1 MILNIRHLFY
11 ILVFLST
18 STFFGQ
24 TDVPPT
30 VTATGNQIY
39 CPQSQQRIVAFFN
52 TIDPDDTLI
61 AAFYIQISSGYVSGE
76 DQLLLTGTHP
86 NINATWNAR
95 ETVLHYCR
103 S

>member
-61 AAFYIQISSGYVSGE
+61 A
-76 DQLLLTGTHP
+76 T
-86 NINATWNAR
+86 NWNAR
-95 ETVLHYCR
+95 GLVLYYVDHEL
-103 S
+103 